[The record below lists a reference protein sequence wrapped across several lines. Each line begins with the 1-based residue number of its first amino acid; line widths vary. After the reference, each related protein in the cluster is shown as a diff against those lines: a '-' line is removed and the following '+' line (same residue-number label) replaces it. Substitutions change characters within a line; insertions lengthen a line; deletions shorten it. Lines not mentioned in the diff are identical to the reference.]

1 MNALSPRT
9 MRTPVDFSSRTNL
22 APLSDG
28 SSDFGYDSLAP
39 AHSTPT
45 QVLPKSLTQ
54 ATSGWLGN
62 NGCLDLTG
70 SATEV
75 KSDMAN
81 GGAGSIGALGCTG
94 DATEV
99 KSDMA
104 YGGEG
109 SIGALGCTGGATEVK
124 SDMAYGG
131 EGSIGAL
138 GCTGGATEV
147 KAGYLLSH
155 F

>member
-1 MNALSPRT
+1 
-9 MRTPVDFSSRTNL
+9 
-22 APLSDG
+22 
-28 SSDFGYDSLAP
+28 
-39 AHSTPT
+39 
-45 QVLPKSLTQ
+45 
-54 ATSGWLGN
+54 
-62 NGCLDLTG
+62 
-70 SATEV
+70 
-75 KSDMAN
+75 MAN

-104 YGGEG
+104 N
-109 SIGALGCTGGATEVK
+109 
-124 SDMAYGG
+124 GG